1 MRDQQ
6 NLEAT
11 TSPRSL
17 VGIIH
22 NLSLFTSNP
31 QLPIS
36 SLAPLKPAYQSLC
49 LSDARRSIRCY
60 FRWHSQSHIRA
71 NSILHLPT
79 ASHITCEPNSLP
91 DSDFRGSRLSSLQNN
106 LPLLGLPSHPPHLS
120 AAATTV
126 HFFPPRRARF
136 STREICRGV
145 IRCQKRFQSYAGSS
159 LGILDRGQ
167 VWETLA
173 RREHDGPDQCGQY
186 EQLL

>member
-31 QLPIS
+31 QLPTS

-49 LSDARRSIRCY
+49 LSDARPSIRCY
-60 FRWHSQSHIRA
+60 FRWHPQSHIRA

-79 ASHITCEPNSLP
+79 ASHMTCEPNSLP
-91 DSDFRGSRLSSLQNN
+91 DSDFRGSRLSSLQKTCHFWAFRLI
-106 LPLLGLPSHPPHLS
+106 LPTSLQLRQQSNFSHLVAPAFRPERL
-120 AAATTV
+120 A
-126 HFFPPRRARF
+126 
-136 STREICRGV
+136 GV
-145 IRCQKRFQSYAGSS
+145 DYDVKSVSS
-159 LGILDRGQ
+159 HTQD
-167 VWETLA
+167 
-173 RREHDGPDQCGQY
+173 
-186 EQLL
+186 

>member
-11 TSPRSL
+11 TSTRSL

-31 QLPIS
+31 QLPPS

-49 LSDARRSIRCY
+49 PSDARPSIRCY
-60 FRWHSQSHIRA
+60 FRWHPQSHIRA

-91 DSDFRGSRLSSLQNN
+91 DSDFRGSRLSSLQKKPATSGPSVSSSPPLCSYDNSPIFPTSSRPLFDQRDWQGWITMSKAFPVVRRIKFGNIGQGAN
-106 LPLLGLPSHPPHLS
+106 LRDSGKEGLRW
-120 AAATTV
+120 T
-126 HFFPPRRARF
+126 
-136 STREICRGV
+136 
-145 IRCQKRFQSYAGSS
+145 
-159 LGILDRGQ
+159 
-167 VWETLA
+167 
-173 RREHDGPDQCGQY
+173 
-186 EQLL
+186 